1 MYHLLYLKNSV
12 LNRLFFYFQDYFFN
26 ATKPTARNLFLLVIS
41 ILTLESF
48 RSVRFAH
55 SHVISRL
62 ADTSLNAFYYTLKTD
77 AYDHSVWKD
86 VTVSKAVH
94 ILPESLEDQP
104 LFLSIDDTMVE
115 KSGKQFELCTKLY
128 DHAAHNGSNYLYGH
142 CMVSLLLS
150 FPVYREGK
158 IHYLS
163 VPVEYRLWE
172 KEKSKIALA
181 AELVSQAMKTIGSG
195 RQVILLCDSWYPK
208 AEVAALVKEFEN
220 LELVCHARTDTA
232 LYGLPPAKTGKKG
245 RPRKRGDRIHL
256 EEIPLSE
263 PGCGNW
269 LVGVVPVIT
278 NLWKEKVVYA
288 LVTAPKNGKGGRR
301 LFFCTVDPRDISF
314 DWENSADQ
322 TIYSYGAEQ
331 VLYLPLAWYGLRWN
345 IEVSYYE
352 EKMFWSL
359 GGYRIRSKEGIER
372 LANLIGLSYSAMTL
386 LPYQEERFSRY
397 QCSSAQETRYEISQQ
412 IQSELILCRFGKFL
426 ETVKNCSA
434 LIKVVEDYILSGFRK
449 SQNL

>member
-12 LNRLFFYFQDYFFN
+12 LNRLFFYFQDYFSN

-150 FPVYREGK
+150 FPV
-158 IHYLS
+158 
-163 VPVEYRLWE
+163 
-172 KEKSKIALA
+172 
-181 AELVSQAMKTIGSG
+181 
-195 RQVILLCDSWYPK
+195 
-208 AEVAALVKEFEN
+208 
-220 LELVCHARTDTA
+220 
-232 LYGLPPAKTGKKG
+232 
-245 RPRKRGDRIHL
+245 
-256 EEIPLSE
+256 
-263 PGCGNW
+263 
-269 LVGVVPVIT
+269 
-278 NLWKEKVVYA
+278 
-288 LVTAPKNGKGGRR
+288 
-301 LFFCTVDPRDISF
+301 
-314 DWENSADQ
+314 
-322 TIYSYGAEQ
+322 
-331 VLYLPLAWYGLRWN
+331 
-345 IEVSYYE
+345 
-352 EKMFWSL
+352 
-359 GGYRIRSKEGIER
+359 
-372 LANLIGLSYSAMTL
+372 
-386 LPYQEERFSRY
+386 
-397 QCSSAQETRYEISQQ
+397 
-412 IQSELILCRFGKFL
+412 
-426 ETVKNCSA
+426 
-434 LIKVVEDYILSGFRK
+434 
-449 SQNL
+449 